1 MDTNL
6 FGTPERI
13 RTSANA
19 APETAALS
27 PELREHIT
35 TVNYYTQNTF
45 ESTLHFFDKCCNTA
59 RAHALQRSCAPY
71 LTIILFLIY
80 RHIHDWDLTLVF
92 HQLNQCRNIS
102 FTGP

>member
-1 MDTNL
+1 MGPGVKVVISTYGRYAVIVERIIFASPQVLCCIYNNLFLPGRTAKKGWRPMDTNL

-35 TVNYYTQNTF
+35 TV
-45 ESTLHFFDKCCNTA
+45 
-59 RAHALQRSCAPY
+59 
-71 LTIILFLIY
+71 
-80 RHIHDWDLTLVF
+80 
-92 HQLNQCRNIS
+92 
-102 FTGP
+102 